1 MADLRYDPVTGVW
14 VAIARNRDS
23 RPMEFVAI
31 DSVQHQLIC
40 PFCSGNEDETPGA
53 IALFEMS
60 DGGPR
65 KLEANQS
72 DSDQAWLSRI
82 VPNKFPSLIGPS
94 VDIEPSQSIESG
106 PYAHVKQDGIQEILI
121 PSPRHVTSFSELTDG
136 ELITCFFAA
145 QKRLQEIENQNLVQH
160 TMLFMNC
167 RLEAGASLGH
177 IHLQIM
183 GAPTPSPAIMH
194 RQKLDKL
201 NRAEKQQPIVQT
213 VADWERQQQ
222 TRMLE
227 VTDNFSVFCPFASR
241 FAFQVWIVPTDM
253 KQPFAE
259 IGSGA
264 SQELATLMRK
274 YVTRLE
280 SQLKEPAYNILL
292 HQPPTGET
300 SKEDDFSPWYFE
312 IFPRVSRAA
321 GFELGT
327 DIWVNPM
334 PPETAAKRLRT

>member
-40 PFCSGNEDETPGA
+40 PFCSGNEEETPQA
-53 IALFEMS
+53 IALFGLT
-60 DGGPR
+60 DHGPM
-65 KLEANQS
+65 KLESDQGDS
-72 DSDQAWLSRI
+72 DSTWLSRI
-82 VPNKFPSLIGPS
+82 VPNKFPSLIGPKL
-94 VDIEPSQSIESG
+94 DLEPSHSIESG
-106 PYAHVKQDGIQEILI
+106 PYAYVQQDGIQEILI
-121 PSPRHVTSFSELTDG
+121 PSPRHVCSLSELTDG
-136 ELITCFFAA
+136 ELTTCFFAA

-183 GAPTPSPAIMH
+183 GTPSTSPAIMH
-194 RQKLDKL
+194 RQKLDQL
-201 NRAEKQQPIVQT
+201 NRDKTQQPIVQT
-213 VADWERQQQ
+213 VARWEQQQ
-222 TRMLE
+222 KTRLLE

-241 FAFQVWIVPTDM
+241 FAFQVWFVPTDM
-253 KQPFAE
+253 KLSFAE
-259 IGSGA
+259 IGSKASVELGA
-264 SQELATLMRK
+264 LMRK
-274 YVTRLE
+274 YVSRLE

-292 HQPPTGET
+292 HQPPTGEMP
-300 SKEDDFSPWYFE
+300 KAGDFSPWYFE